1 MAMGH
6 KRGQPGET
14 PANSQKPPPGF
25 RAPGPVGATALPCPV
40 PEVGTAGRPGG
51 HRHRRGGGNGALPQL
66 LPSGTRPAAP
76 QGCVAELPPR
86 PDPAPSLTRNGNGAL
101 GRPQIPEIPAGAA
114 QELPWAGIP
123 CPGTRERLFGVCC
136 DPSPVG
142 SLGCQLLVPSWMGTL
157 SVTAPPGP
165 PRARGSDKDVSAAL
179 PPPGPGTRPS
189 TPNFEAIPQLQQAG
203 RGDSSSVP
211 PQGTPLKCH
220 QTFQCHKSQ
229 DKPQQGHPQ
238 NPLPNTEPC
247 IKLRLREK
255 NVKKMKTEINKIDE
269 RREKAARRRGSV
281 AVCYANR
288 GGLRAGGRAGEV

>member
-1 MAMGH
+1 M
-6 KRGQPGET
+6 RGRT
-14 PANSQKPPPGF
+14 PTSP
-25 RAPGPVGATALPCPV
+25 RSSPV
-40 PEVGTAGRPGG
+40 PHQERERSLGKAPNPRNPGG
-51 HRHRRGGGNGALPQL
+51 SSPGAALGWDSLPWHPGKALWGL
-66 LPSGTRPAAP
+66 LRP
-76 QGCVAELPPR
+76 QSCGVAGM
-86 PDPAPSLTRNGNGAL
+86 PAPRSQLDGIQLFLL
-101 GRPQIPEIPAGAA
+101 GWDRD
-114 QELPWAGIP
+114 
-123 CPGTRERLFGVCC
+123 F
-136 DPSPVG
+136 
-142 SLGCQLLVPSWMGTL
+142 LGMAETETL

>member
-40 PEVGTAGRPGG
+40 PEVRGCRSEVSVGTAGRPGG

-189 TPNFEAIPQLQQAG
+189 TGAG
-203 RGDSSSVP
+203 TNGRSEG
-211 PQGTPLKCH
+211 
-220 QTFQCHKSQ
+220 
-229 DKPQQGHPQ
+229 
-238 NPLPNTEPC
+238 
-247 IKLRLREK
+247 
-255 NVKKMKTEINKIDE
+255 
-269 RREKAARRRGSV
+269 RRRGAPRCRAGAGPAPLGGDV
-281 AVCYANR
+281 APGAVLGTFGDIRGPAAGAAFADANGER
-288 GGLRAGGRAGEV
+288 CKISAQRRLCVPGGLRASIFRLPSGV

>member
-1 MAMGH
+1 MEGA
-6 KRGQPGET
+6 PGNVR
-14 PANSQKPPPGF
+14 ARWAPPGGL
-25 RAPGPVGATALPCPV
+25 AGTDTGEA
-40 PEVGTAGRPGG
+40 EVTELSPSSSPAGRG
-51 HRHRRGGGNGALPQL
+51 RQHRRDAWQIQL
-66 LPSGTRPAAP
+66 FLLGWDRDFL
-76 QGCVAELPPR
+76 GMAE
-86 PDPAPSLTRNGNGAL
+86 T
-101 GRPQIPEIPAGAA
+101 E
-114 QELPWAGIP
+114 
-123 CPGTRERLFGVCC
+123 
-136 DPSPVG
+136 
-142 SLGCQLLVPSWMGTL
+142 TL